1 MINKVTHPIKSQ
13 EERTKRHRLVLF
25 LCYMMVFF
33 RTVEG
38 MKDKLEIELEVGKGT
53 NVKFF
58 LLEVTQSCLDS
69 IINP

>member
-1 MINKVTHPIKSQ
+1 
-13 EERTKRHRLVLF
+13 
-25 LCYMMVFF
+25 MMVVF

-38 MKDKLEIELEVGKGT
+38 MKDKVEIEREVGKGT
-53 NVKFF
+53 NVNFF